1 MLRMHKLALKAVARQ
16 TRISIPDA
24 TKTKRH
30 NPILDSEIH
39 IEEELLNLQETQESF
54 FTAGETLSH
63 YPKIRSHML
72 QERQTILQHCI
83 GLTERMLRGRKLP
96 YSYTASDIDR
106 AVRRLVHL
114 VVEDCRRTGKR
125 IDDDIM
131 EILRPFMTVRQRA
144 RMGEWGM
151 DMLRLRR
158 TQ

>member
-1 MLRMHKLALKAVARQ
+1 
-16 TRISIPDA
+16 
-24 TKTKRH
+24 
-30 NPILDSEIH
+30 
-39 IEEELLNLQETQESF
+39 
-54 FTAGETLSH
+54 
-63 YPKIRSHML
+63 ML

-96 YSYTASDIDR
+96 YSYTASDIDH